1 LQALTAPPAP
11 DTCPDKRRGSSRQRL
26 QRQRE
31 QELRQHVVELCHWT
45 HEMGWSQKETAAVL
59 GLAPRTLRHWQLQ
72 LQHRAG
78 AALLGRPV
86 LLAPRCQRQAVLEML
101 AELGPA
107 VGLPTLRD
115 CFPQILRAE
124 LEDLLRRY
132 RRVLRRR
139 YHECLHVLHWTT
151 PGSVW
156 AMDFTQAPTWID
168 GQLRYLLAV
177 RDLASGQQLLWQ
189 PALAQDARET
199 TQALALLFALWGPPL
214 VLKSDNGPAF
224 LAEATKA
231 LLASAGVIPLYSPPY
246 FPRYN
251 GAIEAG
257 IGSLKTRTERHAARQ
272 GHPGFWTLDDVAAAQ
287 AEANTLSHPRGEQQP
302 VPETAWNARHRLSAA
317 DRALFAS
324 TVARLRAQEWTK
336 EGQAMEGT
344 HNSIDER
351 RVDREALRRALVE
364 HGFLL
369 FTRRRI
375 PLPLRKKKVARQT

>member
-1 LQALTAPPAP
+1 
-11 DTCPDKRRGSSRQRL
+11 
-26 QRQRE
+26 
-31 QELRQHVVELCHWT
+31 
-45 HEMGWSQKETAAVL
+45 MGWSQKETAAVL
-59 GLAPRTLRHWQLQ
+59 GLAPRTLRHWELRLQ
-72 LQHRAG
+72 RRAE
-78 AALLGRPV
+78 AAMLGRPV
-86 LLAPRCQRQAVLEML
+86 LLAPRPQRQAVLEL
-101 AELGPA
+101 LEELGPA
-107 VGLPTLRD
+107 VGLPTLSD
-115 CFPQILRAE
+115 CFPQMLRAE

-132 RRVLRRR
+132 RRLLRRR

-156 AMDFTQAPTWID
+156 AMDFTQAPTAID

-189 PALAQDARET
+189 PALAQDARQT

-214 VLKSDNGPAF
+214 VMKSDNGPAF
-224 LAEATKA
+224 IAEATQA

-257 IGSLKTRTERHAARQ
+257 IGSLKTRTERHAARH
-272 GHPGFWTLDDVAAAQ
+272 GHPGSWTMDDVAAAQ
-287 AEANTLSHPRGEQQP
+287 AEANTLSHPRGEHEP
-302 VPETAWNARHRLSAA
+302 VPEVAWSARRRLSTAE
-317 DRALFAS
+317 RALFAS
-324 TVARLRAQEWTK
+324 TVARLREEEWTK

-344 HNSIDER
+344 QNSIDER

-364 HGFLL
+364 HGLLL

-375 PLPLRKKKVARQT
+375 PLPLRKNKVARLT